1 MPKQSFFDFK
11 YQYARDNAIDDVND
25 YHAKDFIVQVLTD
38 YYLEDMP
45 NNKNDFK
52 DYLLEKGYGED
63 EVNEELEDVEDSL
76 VLEFIDT
83 SENKVYQLPSN
94 HFDKFN
100 KKFNHISDEQIEYE
114 FKTFGWEKENED
126 AN

>member
-11 YQYARDNAIDDVND
+11 YQYARDNAIDDAND
-25 YHAKDFIVQVLTD
+25 YFAKDFIVQVLTD
-38 YYLEDMP
+38 HYLEDMP

-83 SENKVYQLPSN
+83 FENKVYQLPSD

-114 FKTFGWEKENED
+114 FKTFGWEKENEYE
-126 AN
+126 

>member
-11 YQYARDNAIDDVND
+11 YQYARDNAIDDAND

-83 SENKVYQLPSN
+83 FENKVYQLPSD

-126 AN
+126 E

>member
-11 YQYARDNAIDDVND
+11 YQYARDNAIDDAND

-38 YYLEDMP
+38 HYLEDIP
-45 NNKNDFK
+45 NNKKDFRN
-52 DYLLEKGYGED
+52 YLLEKGYGED

-83 SENKVYQLPSN
+83 FENKVYQLPSD

-114 FKTFGWEKENED
+114 FKTFGWEQENE
-126 AN
+126 NE